1 MKNIKDIQKQ
11 FKTQLGLKISYWNDL
26 NKDKSIRR
34 VKITGVYNLDYK
46 YEWGELIGGSNHLL
60 NNQNMNDYVSFIK
73 NELGIDNVKTQQ
85 NKWGWNEIVFKLEN
99 K

>member
-1 MKNIKDIQKQ
+1 MNIKEIKKA
-11 FKTQLGLKISYWNDL
+11 FETQLGLKMNLYNDL
-26 NKDKSIRR
+26 NSNKTHRR
-34 VKITGVYNLDYK
+34 IKITGVFNLDYV
-46 YEWGELIGGSNHLL
+46 WRGPDGGVNNHLL
-60 NNQNMNDYVSFIK
+60 DNQNMNDYVSFIK

>member
-1 MKNIKDIQKQ
+1 MKIKDIQKQ
-11 FKTQLGLKISYWNDL
+11 FKTQLGLKINYWNDL
-26 NKDKSIRR
+26 NKDKTIRR

-60 NNQNMNDYVSFIK
+60 NNQNMNDYVTFIK

-99 K
+99 N

>member
-1 MKNIKDIQKQ
+1 MKIKDIQKQ
-11 FKTQLGLKISYWNDL
+11 FKTQLGLKLDYWNDL
-26 NKDKSIRR
+26 NKDKTIRK

-46 YEWGELIGGSNHLL
+46 YDWNELIGGSNHLL

>member
-1 MKNIKDIQKQ
+1 MKVKEIRNA
-11 FKTQLGLKISYWNDL
+11 FKTQLGLKFDCWNDL
-26 NKDKSIRR
+26 NKDKTIRR
-34 VKITGVYNLDYK
+34 VKITGVYDLDYV
-46 YEWGELIGGSNHLL
+46 YTGPSGGIHNHLF

>member
-1 MKNIKDIQKQ
+1 MKIKDIKKQ

>member
-1 MKNIKDIQKQ
+1 MSIKEIRNA
-11 FKTQLGLKISYWNDL
+11 FKTQLGLKFDCWNDL
-26 NKDKSIRR
+26 NKDKTIRR

-46 YEWGELIGGSNHLL
+46 YHWNELIGGSNQLL

-73 NELGIDNVKTQQ
+73 NELGIDNVKTQK

>member
-1 MKNIKDIQKQ
+1 VWRGPD
-11 FKTQLGLKISYWNDL
+11 G
-26 NKDKSIRR
+26 
-34 VKITGVYNLDYK
+34 GVN
-46 YEWGELIGGSNHLL
+46 NHLL
-60 NNQNMNDYVSFIK
+60 DNQNMNDYVLFIK

>member
-1 MKNIKDIQKQ
+1 MKIKDIQKQ
-11 FKTQLGLKISYWNDL
+11 FKTQLGLKINYWNDL
-26 NKDKSIRR
+26 NKDKTIRR
-34 VKITGVYNLDYK
+34 VKITGVYNLDYV
-46 YEWGELIGGSNHLL
+46 WTGPDGGVNNHLY
-60 NNQNMNDYVSFIK
+60 NNQNMNDYVTFIK